1 MDHLHQL
8 IDNESMLATL
18 EPLLKGHNTLFIQAR
33 QLRKRLQSQI
43 NDILDEASKQI
54 NFKPRLLNVLQRAQ
68 PDDLNAAFS

>member
-33 QLRKRLQSQI
+33 LLRKLLQTQI
-43 NDILDEASKQI
+43 KDILASKQ
-54 NFKPRLLNVLQRAQ
+54 NSALNE
-68 PDDLNAAFS
+68 